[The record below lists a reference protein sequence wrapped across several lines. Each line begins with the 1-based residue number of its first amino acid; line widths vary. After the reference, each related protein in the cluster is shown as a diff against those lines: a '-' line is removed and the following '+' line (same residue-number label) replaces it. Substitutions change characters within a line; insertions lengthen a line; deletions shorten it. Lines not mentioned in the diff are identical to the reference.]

1 MQRLHEVMDGE
12 EAQQQKTR
20 PSYRESRR
28 AAKGHDSHERSSPQR
43 PTGPMIVQSAVRD
56 LPGNNPGPY
65 QGHWA
70 EPPQHLVDQQDRS
83 RSSSRGSRH
92 GYGGPMIVQS
102 AVRDLP
108 GNNPGPYQGHWAEPP
123 QHLVNQQGRSR
134 SSSST
139 GGFSRT
145 SSSDGDAATARHG
158 DARAGRSFEQEWIQA
173 CMNSQS
179 GSDKPSGRAREHCSR
194 GRSHARSS
202 SNEDRDVGTSDR
214 SRAAAGSHRNR
225 TKHADKHRLQ
235 SSPQR
240 RHGAKLDSS
249 IAWEARRLR

>member
-43 PTGPMIVQSAVRD
+43 PT
-56 LPGNNPGPY
+56 
-65 QGHWA
+65 
-70 EPPQHLVDQQDRS
+70 
-83 RSSSRGSRH
+83 
-92 GYGGPMIVQS
+92 GPMIVQS

-214 SRAAAGSHRNR
+214 SRAAAGPHRNR

>member
-1 MQRLHEVMDGE
+1 MDGE
-12 EAQQQKTR
+12 EAQQLKKR

-43 PTGPMIVQSAVRD
+43 PTGPV
-56 LPGNNPGPY
+56 
-65 QGHWA
+65 
-70 EPPQHLVDQQDRS
+70 
-83 RSSSRGSRH
+83 
-92 GYGGPMIVQS
+92 IVQS

-123 QHLVNQQGRSR
+123 QHLVNQQGWSR

-139 GGFSRT
+139 GGVSRT
-145 SSSDGDAATARHG
+145 SSSDEDAATARHG

-179 GSDKPSGRAREHCSR
+179 GSDKPSGRAREHGSR

-214 SRAAAGSHRNR
+214 SRAAAGPHLNR

>member
-1 MQRLHEVMDGE
+1 MQLTLLRKEVATTSLQRLHEVMDGE

-56 LPGNNPGPY
+56 LPGNNP
-65 QGHWA
+65 
-70 EPPQHLVDQQDRS
+70 R
-83 RSSSRGSRH
+83 
-92 GYGGPMIVQS
+92 
-102 AVRDLP
+102 
-108 GNNPGPYQGHWAEPP
+108 PYQGHWAEPP

-179 GSDKPSGRAREHCSR
+179 GSDKLSGRAREHCSR
-194 GRSHARSS
+194 GGSHARSS

>member
-43 PTGPMIVQSAVRD
+43 PTGPT
-56 LPGNNPGPY
+56 
-65 QGHWA
+65 
-70 EPPQHLVDQQDRS
+70 
-83 RSSSRGSRH
+83 
-92 GYGGPMIVQS
+92 IVQS

>member
-1 MQRLHEVMDGE
+1 MDGE
-12 EAQQQKTR
+12 EAQQLKKR

-43 PTGPMIVQSAVRD
+43 PTGPVIVQSAVRD
-56 LPGNNPGPY
+56 LPGNNPGPC

-92 GYGGPMIVQS
+92 GYGSHMIVQS
-102 AVRDLP
+102 AGRDLS
-108 GNNPGPYQGHWAEPP
+108 GNNSGPYQGHWAEPP
-123 QHLVNQQGRSR
+123 QHLVNQQGWSQ

-145 SSSDGDAATARHG
+145 SSSDEDAATARHG

-179 GSDKPSGRAREHCSR
+179 GSDKPSGRAREHGSR

-214 SRAAAGSHRNR
+214 SRAAAGPHLNR